1 MTDIRDRPGSPQ
13 RSAGL
18 GYQRITDALAA
29 GRCVMLDGGV
39 ATELPGAGLDEPG
52 WGTRA
57 LVDAPDAVLAVHRSY
72 LEAGCDVIS
81 TDTWGLA
88 GVAADLHW
96 MDLGRR
102 GIQLAREAV
111 GDRGAAGCRAA
122 GRRRGGSR
130 RRAGRRRR

>member
-1 MTDIRDRPGSPQ
+1 
-13 RSAGL
+13 
-18 GYQRITDALAA
+18 
-29 GRCVMLDGGV
+29 MLDGGV

-57 LVDAPDAVLAVHRSY
+57 LVEAPDAVLAVHRSY

-88 GVAADLHW
+88 SAAEDLHW

-102 GIQLAREAV
+102 GLRLAREAV
-111 GDRGAAGCRAA
+111 GDRDCAVAFSLNGDVDGGAWAARPRGCSAGCSTTIPA
-122 GRRRGGSR
+122 RRI
-130 RRAGRRRR
+130 